1 MIDARAPI
9 DIVNM
14 QLNVQIPKDRCDT
27 IGGFIL
33 KLLGELPA
41 QGVKIG
47 FDGIEFEVEEVFSYG
62 ITVLHA
68 RKPVL
73 PATKK

>member
-1 MIDARAPI
+1 MLLMCQPL
-9 DIVNM
+9 IVQPM
-14 QLNVQIPKDRCDT
+14 VCCDT

-41 QGVKIG
+41 QGVKIN

-68 RKPVL
+68 KKSNPPAIRK
-73 PATKK
+73 